1 MLKNYNE
8 NGEQMVGSILF
19 KQDKEK
25 MKQMIET
32 MWNYRTG
39 KMIENDKT
47 ETKKWNKA
55 TRKERDYE
63 QKRL

>member
-1 MLKNYNE
+1 MKIRNKWSAVYCLMKTRKK
-8 NGEQMVGSILF
+8 I
-19 KQDKEK
+19 
-25 MKQMIET
+25 KQMTET

-47 ETKKWNKA
+47 ETKKGNKE
-55 TRKERDYE
+55 TRKEKDNK

>member
-8 NGEQMVGSILF
+8 NNEQMIGSILF
-19 KQDKEK
+19 KENKEK
-25 MKQMIET
+25 IKQMIET
-32 MWNYRTG
+32 LWNYRTG

-47 ETKKWNKA
+47 ETKKGNKA
-55 TRKERDYE
+55 TRKEKYNK

>member
-25 MKQMIET
+25 IKQMIET

-47 ETKKWNKA
+47 ETKKRNKA

>member
-8 NGEQMVGSILF
+8 NKEQMVGSILF
-19 KQDKEK
+19 KEDKEK
-25 MKQMIET
+25 IKQMIET

-47 ETKKWNKA
+47 ETKKGNKA
-55 TRKERDYE
+55 TRKEKDNK